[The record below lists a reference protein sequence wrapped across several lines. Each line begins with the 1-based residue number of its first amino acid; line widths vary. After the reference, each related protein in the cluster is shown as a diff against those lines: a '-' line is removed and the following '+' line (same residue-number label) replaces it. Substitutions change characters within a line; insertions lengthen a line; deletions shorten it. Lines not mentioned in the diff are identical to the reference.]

1 MRTITLGLV
10 TALTTLGLASVAAA
24 DDADVLREARDRAEI
39 EALMWRYTRALD
51 TGNAE
56 AYAAAY
62 TEDGQFGTGAN
73 ATRGREALKAMVG
86 GTGAAPAGGAP
97 RPQLYHMTANHYIEF
112 IDADHARI
120 HAYYITASGAAGAG
134 GAGGEQTG
142 PRVVAVGRSI
152 DTLVRTSEGWRI
164 QIRDVQPQN

>member
-1 MRTITLGLV
+1 MTTKALGLLM
-10 TALTTLGLASVAAA
+10 ALTTFGLASVAAA

-51 TGNAE
+51 TGDGE
-56 AYAAAY
+56 AYAATY
-62 TEDGQFGTGAN
+62 TEDGQFGTGPN
-73 ATRGREALKAMVG
+73 ATKGREALKALAG
-86 GTGAAPAGGAP
+86 GTGAAAAGGAP
-97 RPQLYHMTANHYIEF
+97 RPQLYHATANHYIEF

-120 HAYYITASGAAGAG
+120 HAYYITAAAASGAA

-142 PRVVAVGRSI
+142 PRVVAVGRSV

-164 QIRDVQPQN
+164 QIRDVQPQD